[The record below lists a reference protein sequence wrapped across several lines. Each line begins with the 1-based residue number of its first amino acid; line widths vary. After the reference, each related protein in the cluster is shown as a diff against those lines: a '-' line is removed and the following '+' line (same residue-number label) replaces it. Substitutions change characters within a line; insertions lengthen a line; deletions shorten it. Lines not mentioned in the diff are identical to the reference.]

1 MKDEEEDMVY
11 CLVAEHTKSCII
23 KKNDFVSSREASKRK
38 RLWRVMLKAR
48 NSVVSRRA
56 CTSGRFVLRGSNLL
70 ASHCCNN
77 QYYSSI
83 PSCEI
88 EKVILFE

>member
-11 CLVAEHTKSCII
+11 CLVAEHTKSCVI
-23 KKNDFVSSREASKRK
+23 KKNDFVSSHQEASKRK

-56 CTSGRFVLRGSNLL
+56 CTSGRFVLGGSNLL
-70 ASHCCNN
+70 ASYCCNN
-77 QYYSSI
+77 QYDSSI

-88 EKVILFE
+88 EKVF